1 VKKIV
6 VGLVLALLLVG
17 AMTVS
22 AEDAVFASWNQKGHM
37 NIYGSIGYNYWGFD
51 VSPGIEFILGE
62 FNIGPVPFDWG
73 GMARGIVGFDLFSG
87 YGFNWGAGA
96 LASLHMGLVWNLD
109 FYAALG
115 LGLAGWYGTPFRF
128 GFASF
133 NGLSYKL
140 SDKFFVLLEGGYIV
154 YTSIWGIGVQMKL

>member
-1 VKKIV
+1 MKKLV
-6 VGLVLALLLVG
+6 VGLVLAFLLVG
-17 AMTVS
+17 ALTVS
-22 AEDAVFASWNQKGHM
+22 AEDKIFASWNQKGHS
-37 NIYGSIGYNYWGFD
+37 NLYASVGINGWGLDLSAGFE
-51 VSPGIEFILGE
+51 PILGE
-62 FNIGPVPFDWG
+62 FNLGPIPFDWG
-73 GMARGIVGFDLFSG
+73 VMARGIVGFDPFYS

-115 LGLAGWYGTPFRF
+115 LGIAGWYGTAFRF

-154 YTSIWGIGVQMKL
+154 YSGIWGIGVVVKL